1 MKARNVGA
9 YINGLFGGI
18 ASVTAA
24 GTGDATEVDSGFQS
38 VKGYQT
44 VAVVISYK
52 AVLAQDET
60 LSIAANVQDASD
72 ASGTGAADWGAS
84 LANAVVATGGTG
96 GSTEYGS
103 VVLDIDLLGGTQ
115 AGADGT
121 CADEFL
127 QCQWTPD
134 LSASGT
140 DTAEISAVMVVA
152 GADEDP
158 AN

>member
-9 YINGLFGGI
+9 YINGLFGGLVD
-18 ASVTAA
+18 ATAGGA
-24 GTGDATEVDSGFQS
+24 GDATEVDSGFQS
-38 VKGYQT
+38 CKGFQT
-44 VAVVISYK
+44 AAVVISYK
-52 AVLAQDET
+52 AVLAQEET

-72 ASGTGAADWGAS
+72 AAGTGAADYGAT

-96 GSTEYGS
+96 GSTETGS

-115 AGADGT
+115 GDADGT
-121 CADEFL
+121 CADEFI

-140 DTAEISAVMVVA
+140 DTAEVAAVIVLA

>member
-18 ASVTAA
+18 ASATAA
-24 GTGDATEVDSGFQS
+24 GSGDATEVDSGFQS
-38 VKGYQT
+38 CKGFAT
-44 VAVVISYK
+44 AALVVSYK

-72 ASGTGAADWGAS
+72 AGGTGAADYGAV
-84 LANAVVATGGTG
+84 LASAVVATGGTG

-115 AGADGT
+115 GAADGT

-127 QCQWTPD
+127 QGQFTPD
-134 LSASGT
+134 LSASAT
-140 DTAEISAVMVVA
+140 DTAELAAVIVLA
-152 GADEDP
+152 GADADP